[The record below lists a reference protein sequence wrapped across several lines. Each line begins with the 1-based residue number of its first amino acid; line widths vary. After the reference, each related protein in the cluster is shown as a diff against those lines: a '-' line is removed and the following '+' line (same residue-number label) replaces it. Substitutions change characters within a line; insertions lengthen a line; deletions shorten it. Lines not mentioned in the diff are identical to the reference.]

1 MEPVYVLLAWA
12 CLVVFLQ
19 LDDSVDMERVRTF
32 PLVLY
37 AAEHLVNRANF
48 ENVEPKIE
56 NASKDLFNSM
66 KPHHLTWTWI
76 YNVEDR
82 FFRPLAFSTNNRQH
96 LVQQPS
102 YYAVSCGFT
111 WLAKRLIVTRAED
124 VNDKS
129 YQDSAIRTM

>member
-82 FFRPLAFSTNNRQH
+82 FFRPLSLLNEQPPALGTTTFILCSVLWSH
-96 LVQQPS
+96 LAGKAS
-102 YYAVSCGFT
+102 YRDTCGRC
-111 WLAKRLIVTRAED
+111 K
-124 VNDKS
+124 
-129 YQDSAIRTM
+129 